1 MVLSVHFSR
10 SVVSDSLQPHESQH
24 TRPPCPSPTP
34 GFYPNPCPLNRWCH
48 PAISSSVVPFSWPQS
63 LPASESF
70 SRSSLLILTFLILTL
85 FNRFDVGGGQVPWGQ
100 GFVFHSLSCELEQC
114 LAHSRHIL
122 SECKIKYQL
131 TDVLI
136 QHLWYSSSV
145 LKSLKKH
152 HCNKPYWT
160 PN

>member
-1 MVLSVHFSR
+1 MSVESVMPSSHLILCRPLLLLPPIPPSIRVFS
-10 SVVSDSLQPHESQH
+10 H
-24 TRPPCPSPTP
+24 
-34 GFYPNPCPLNRWCH
+34 
-48 PAISSSVVPFSWPQS
+48 
-63 LPASESF
+63 
-70 SRSSLLILTFLILTL
+70 SSLLILTFLILTL
-85 FNRFDVGGGQVPWGQ
+85 FNRFDVGGGQIPWGQ

-136 QHLWYSSSV
+136 QHPWYSSSV

-152 HCNKPYWT
+152 TEPY
-160 PN
+160 